1 MKSDRRKFIRQIS
14 ACCSAGISM
23 GGFVPGVI
31 HLNFGEGFNRLTS
44 DPGGKA
50 GPAFPFFKYVSKYN
64 IGDYIPK
71 DQGGKFIQMELIGSE
86 NDEIITSAVQEGL
99 LERIY
104 GTPVGWNKYEKSE
117 IEKSVWLNRFYFLPP
132 FARLFYLTS
141 NRKYLDYM
149 MQIISQWIEDNPL
162 LPDTPQRTYNWRD
175 MQVAW
180 RSIHL
185 SWCYYLGFNGLLND
199 EKLKILN
206 SLREHA
212 AILLSGFGSQ
222 QLNEFNHQ
230 SHGAL
235 AMLYLGILFPE
246 FPEAADLKLKAITIL
261 NHHLENA
268 FYNDGGNKEQM
279 FGYYPFVS
287 HIFRDAYLLCS
298 NNSTTPARNS
308 LPMLGKMA
316 AFMINAAQPG
326 GTMPPVNDSF
336 EMPVNVTVETIN
348 EILGK
353 DAISDKPQ
361 SVYYPDSQVGILR
374 DSDPGKWYIMLYPA
388 QAIGAHAHA
397 GRLALNVWFDGKP
410 VLTDSGCCN
419 YDDPA
424 LVNWYRTS
432 RAHNTVIIDGKSDE
446 ATSSKTLWVPRRL
459 TANRITKWQDGEG
472 LKYCCMESPA
482 VEPSNSTVKWTR
494 SVGLISHDFVL
505 IYDKFEATGVHN
517 YEILF
522 HFPSTT
528 VVQGKGRIL
537 LVDETLQII
546 PSKPSRVNDIILTQ
560 GLINREG
567 INKEAPVAS
576 YFLKG
581 SGTVHSIFII
591 IPGRAGSYETSVSH
605 KFQRDGILVRIKDPG
620 GAGTTLLLSSDSL
633 KLFNPEKNK

>member
-1 MKSDRRKFIRQIS
+1 MKSGRRKFIKQIS

-23 GGFVPGVI
+23 GSLVPGVI
-31 HLNFGEGFNRLTS
+31 SLNLEAGFNRLPTFPGEKA
-44 DPGGKA
+44 DPV
-50 GPAFPFFKYVSKYN
+50 FPFFKYVSNYN

-86 NDEIITSAVQEGL
+86 NDEIITQAVQGGL

-117 IEKSVWLNRFYFLPP
+117 IEKSVWLNRFYYLPP

-141 NRKYLDYM
+141 DRKYLEYM
-149 MQIISQWIEDNPL
+149 MQIISQWIEDNPF
-162 LPDTPQRTYNWRD
+162 LPDMPQRTYNWRD

-185 SWCYYLGFNGLLND
+185 SWCYYLGFNGLSHD

-212 AILLSGFGSQ
+212 VVLLSGFGSQ

-246 FPEAADLKLKAITIL
+246 FPEARDLKLKAILIL

-298 NNSTTPARNS
+298 GNNTTPARNN
-308 LPMLGKMA
+308 LPILGKMA

-336 EMPVNVTVETIN
+336 EMPVNVTVATIN

-353 DAISDKPQ
+353 DAISVKPQ
-361 SVYYPDSQVGILR
+361 SVYYPDTQVGILR

-397 GRLALNVWFDGKP
+397 GRLALNIWYDGNP
-410 VLTDSGCCN
+410 VLIDSGCCN
-419 YDDPA
+419 YDDRA

-432 RAHNTVIIDGKSDE
+432 KAHNTVIIDGKSDE
-446 ATSSKTLWVPRRL
+446 ATSLETLWVPRRI
-459 TANRITKWQDGEG
+459 TANRITEWQDGED
-472 LKYCCMESPA
+472 LKYCRMESPA
-482 VEPSNSTVKWTR
+482 VEPANSTVKWTR
-494 SVGLISHDFVL
+494 SVGLILHNFVL
-505 IYDKFEATGVHN
+505 IYDKFESTGAHN

-528 VVQGKGRIL
+528 VVPGKDRRL
-537 LVDETLQII
+537 LVNETLQII
-546 PSKPSRVNDIILTQ
+546 PLIPARINDIIFTQ
-560 GLINREG
+560 GMVNKEG
-567 INKEAPVAS
+567 INVQAPVAS
-576 YFLKG
+576 YLLKG

-591 IPGRAGSYETSVSH
+591 IPRRAGFDETRVSH
-605 KFQRDGILVRIKDPG
+605 KFRSDGILIKIKASG
-620 GAGTTLLLSSDSL
+620 EAEITLMLNSDAL
-633 KLFNPEKNK
+633 KLYNPKKSK